1 MLLPWMGI
9 AALAFAALWPAMW
22 VAPLHALQQMFSMAQ
37 GFAEGGHGSA
47 LFFNGQVIPDGSL
60 GLEFYYFY
68 PLTYLW
74 RTTPVVLIG
83 LVLAAWGF
91 ISRREPFDQPKTR
104 LTVTALLL
112 TAAVFL
118 AGMTLGEKKFD
129 RYLLPVFPLLD
140 IIAGLGWYS
149 LGWLLWKKSHSPAL
163 RLVVLAGLSAVI
175 GIQVASAVST
185 FPYYLSYYNP
195 LMGGSRIA
203 PQVMLVGWGE
213 GLDQAARYLNQKPNV
228 KQLKVISWYATG
240 PFSYYFEGQDR
251 SLWYDPGATSEEW
264 ERFITSDYA
273 VIYIGQWQRQVPGPV
288 LEYVAKLEP
297 EHSIWIDGLEYA
309 RIYKLP

>member
-1 MLLPWMGI
+1 L
-9 AALAFAALWPAMW
+9 
-22 VAPLHALQQMFSMAQ
+22 
-37 GFAEGGHGSA
+37 
-47 LFFNGQVIPDGSL
+47 
-60 GLEFYYFY
+60 
-68 PLTYLW
+68 
-74 RTTPVVLIG
+74 
-83 LVLAAWGF
+83 
-91 ISRREPFDQPKTR
+91 R
-104 LTVTALLL
+104 LT
-112 TAAVFL
+112 
-118 AGMTLGEKKFD
+118 
-129 RYLLPVFPLLD
+129 
-140 IIAGLGWYS
+140 
-149 LGWLLWKKSHSPAL
+149 
-163 RLVVLAGLSAVI
+163 VLAGLSAVI

-195 LMGGSRIA
+195 LMGGSRKA

-251 SLWYDPGATSEEW
+251 SLWYDPGATPEEW
-264 ERFITSDYA
+264 ERFISSDYA